1 MKKMKSITGHIIDIE
16 GRKIFKGQ
24 IVINNEGFID
34 SITQIDS
41 VDNVYILPGFIDA
54 HIHIESSMVT
64 PYEFAKVALTHGTVA
79 TISDPHEIAN
89 VCGLEGIQYM
99 IENAKDAFLK
109 IFWGAPSCVPATTF
123 ENAGATLSSE
133 AIDTLLKSDDIWYLS
148 EMMNYPGVLN
158 GDEEVHKKIALAKK
172 YNKPIDG
179 HAPGLKG
186 DFAQKYISYGISTD
200 HECFE
205 LDEALDK
212 LEHGMK
218 IIIREG
224 SAAKNYDALHSLIK
238 SHTNE
243 VMFCSDDKH
252 PNDLQKGHINLLV
265 KRSLQL
271 GYDLF
276 DILQIACINPIKHY
290 NVPVGILKKGDPA
303 DFIIVD
309 NTTEFNILATY
320 INGNQVADHGHSI
333 LPDCKQKSINKF
345 NTNLISQNQL
355 KIASFGAPQPI
366 IVAVDKMLITEKLF
380 LSMPQEGG
388 YSVVNKDED
397 ILKICVVNR
406 YQNAKPTV
414 GFIKNFGLKRCAIAS
429 TVAHDSHNIVAVGDD
444 DILLEK
450 AINLLI
456 QSRGGLSAVT
466 EYESKHIPLPIAGLM
481 SDQPVSII
489 GPKYNEISNFAK
501 ENGSKLEAPFMTLS
515 FMALLVIPKIKIS
528 DLGMFDAEKFE
539 FYP

>member
-1 MKKMKSITGHIIDIE
+1 MKSITGNIIDIQN
-16 GRKIFKGQ
+16 RRIFKGL
-24 IVINNEGFID
+24 ININNDGIID
-34 SITQIDS
+34 SITETDN
-41 VDNVYILPGFIDA
+41 DENVYILPGFIDA

-89 VCGLEGIQYM
+89 VCGLEGIHYM
-99 IENAKDAFLK
+99 IENAKDALLK

-123 ENAGATLSSE
+123 ENAGADLTSE
-133 AIDTLLKSDDIWYLS
+133 EIEKLLMTDDIWYLS

-186 DFAQKYISYGISTD
+186 DFAKKYISYGISTD

-205 LDEALDK
+205 LDEALEK
-212 LEHGMK
+212 LKYCMK

-224 SAAKNYDALHSLIK
+224 SAAKNFEALHSLIQ
-238 SHTNE
+238 SHPND

-252 PNDLQKGHINLLV
+252 PNDLQNGHINLLV

-276 DILQIACINPIKHY
+276 NILQIACINPINHY
-290 NVPVGILKKGDPA
+290 NVPVGKLQKGDPA

-309 NTTEFNILATY
+309 NTTEFNILSTY
-320 INGNQVADHGHSI
+320 INGNIVASHGHSI
-333 LPDCKQKSINKF
+333 LPDYKQKSINNF
-345 NTNLISQNQL
+345 NTNLISTDQL
-355 KIASFGAPQPI
+355 KIVSSDAPRPI

-380 LSMPQEGG
+380 VSMPQEGG
-388 YSVVNKDED
+388 YTIVNKDED

-406 YQNAKPTV
+406 YKNTKPAI
-414 GFIKNFGLKRCAIAS
+414 GFIKNFGLRGCAIAS

-444 DILLEK
+444 DNLLEK

-456 QSRGGLSAVT
+456 ESRGGLSAVT
-466 EYESKHIPLPIAGLM
+466 EFESKHIPLPIAGLM
-481 SDQPVSII
+481 SDQPISII
-489 GPKYNEISNFAK
+489 GPAYNDISNFAK
-501 ENGSKLEAPFMTLS
+501 ENGSKLEAPYMTLS

-528 DLGMFDAEKFE
+528 DLGMFDAEKFQ